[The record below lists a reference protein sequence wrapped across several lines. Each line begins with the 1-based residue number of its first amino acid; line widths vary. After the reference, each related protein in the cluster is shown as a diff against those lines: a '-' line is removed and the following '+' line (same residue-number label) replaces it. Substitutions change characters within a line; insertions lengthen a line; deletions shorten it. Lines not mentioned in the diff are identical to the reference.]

1 MERKSICGAGDDLPI
16 RLSIVRRILKAQV
29 FHFQTCS
36 RKSLSAPQLQSI
48 YVVSIPGAVP
58 PEENIRTKPRVLGR
72 SLPSVGLAATYNDWQ
87 S

>member
-1 MERKSICGAGDDLPI
+1 MVPGDDLPI
-16 RLSIVRRILKAQV
+16 RLSIVRGILKAQV

-36 RKSLSAPQLQSI
+36 RKSLSAPGLQSI

-58 PEENIRTKPRVLGR
+58 PAESILIKPRVLGR
-72 SLPSVGLAATYNDWQ
+72 SIPSVDLAATYNDWQ